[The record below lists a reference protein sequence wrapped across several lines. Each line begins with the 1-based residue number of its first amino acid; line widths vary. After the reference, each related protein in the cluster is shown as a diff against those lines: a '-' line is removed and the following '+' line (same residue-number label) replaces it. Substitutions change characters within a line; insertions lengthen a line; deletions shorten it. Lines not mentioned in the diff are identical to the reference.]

1 MVTTKKAAAES
12 EKKKG
17 ELMEND
23 QDAME
28 VIEMFCVSPV
38 KRPSASSCF
47 LWLFVVFGLKSCE
60 GCGYFA
66 VQGQP
71 CPSHRLNSLQV
82 LELGLLRPCSVAA
95 VPVLVV
101 LLHCRGEDISQ
112 SCDCSVIAGNLLAG
126 CLLLLSSCCFFCMAV
141 IISE

>member
-28 VIEMFCVSPV
+28 VMEMFCISPV
-38 KRPSASSCF
+38 NRQSPCSCS
-47 LWLFVVFGLKSCE
+47 LWLCVVFGLKSCE

-66 VQGQP
+66 AWETVEGQP
-71 CPSHRLNSLQV
+71 CLSHRLNTLQA
-82 LELGLLRPCSVAA
+82 LELSHFRPCSVAA
-95 VPVLVV
+95 VPELVV
-101 LLHCRGEDISQ
+101 LLQ
-112 SCDCSVIAGNLLAG
+112 N
-126 CLLLLSSCCFFCMAV
+126 
-141 IISE
+141 

>member
-28 VIEMFCVSPV
+28 VMEMFCISPV
-38 KRPSASSCF
+38 KRQSASSCF

-60 GCGYFA
+60 GCGYSAAREA
-66 VQGQP
+66 VEGQP
-71 CPSHRLNSLQV
+71 CLSHRLNNLQA
-82 LELGLLRPCSVAA
+82 LELSHFRPCSVAA
-95 VPVLVV
+95 LPVLLV
-101 LLHCRGEDISQ
+101 LLES
-112 SCDCSVIAGNLLAG
+112 
-126 CLLLLSSCCFFCMAV
+126 
-141 IISE
+141 